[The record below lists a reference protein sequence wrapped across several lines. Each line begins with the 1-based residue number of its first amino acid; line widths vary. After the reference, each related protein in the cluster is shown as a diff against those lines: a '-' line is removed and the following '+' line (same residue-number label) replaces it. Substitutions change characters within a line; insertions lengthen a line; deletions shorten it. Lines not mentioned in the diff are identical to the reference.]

1 MKPKETEKLE
11 TQVDRDV
18 TRLKTAKKNSHL
30 ILAQTAYLGTLGVV
44 IALPIVAGA
53 YLGRWLDDRSTGFS
67 FSWTV
72 CLIVLGVFVGATNAY
87 FFIKRGGS

>member
-1 MKPKETEKLE
+1 MKEPDNEKLKNG
-11 TQVDRDV
+11 VNRDIS
-18 TRLKTAKKNSHL
+18 RLKDAEKNRGL

-44 IALPIVAGA
+44 IALPIVGGA
-53 YLGRWLDDRSTGFS
+53 YLGNWLDKRLTGFS

-72 CLIVLGVFVGATNAY
+72 CLIVLGVFIGSTNAY